1 MHTLVVTMTTDP
13 ARSEDVS
20 RHLREDVR
28 AWATRQPGFVS
39 GEWLLSDT
47 QDGGLGVVIFD
58 SLQAASTAAVGPRSG
73 GHDNQRAWNVDTV
86 TIYESV
92 ASA

>member
-20 RHLREDVR
+20 RHLREDVT
-28 AWATRQPGFVS
+28 AWAKRQAGFVS

-47 QDGGLGVVIFD
+47 QDRGLGTRR
-58 SLQAASTAAVGPRSG
+58 LRLRRSG
-73 GHDNQRAWNVDTV
+73 QQSGGGPAKRRP
-86 TIYESV
+86 
-92 ASA
+92 

>member
-1 MHTLVVTMTTDP
+1 MTTDP

-20 RHLREDVR
+20 RHLREDVT

-47 QDGGLGVVIFD
+47 QD
-58 SLQAASTAAVGPRSG
+58 SG
-73 GHDNQRAWNVDTV
+73 FG
-86 TIYESV
+86 S
-92 ASA
+92 